1 MKVTIMCLHCN
12 SLVQTEVDE
21 KFFYG
26 KELTCS
32 QGHKFNFYPQVPK
45 YSLLFHHSLIA
56 THNGYFQEAFQ
67 TLYSGYEVFK
77 ESFVG
82 AKFFSDSQDYP
93 LTKEILKKINRSEKI
108 DGAFTLAY
116 TQMNGTLPK
125 AMTNS
130 MITNRNKIIHQ
141 GQLVDEKTLFNMGN
155 WIFEQ
160 VTSILY
166 QEHEATILKKKRSN
180 IFLDYEFQK
189 FNDLSKN
196 EKIEELGESWL
207 AWTFATTPIT
217 PNLAVS
223 PDKDLFT
230 RLTAQDTYNGDMP
243 FGFTH

>member
-1 MKVTIMCLHCN
+1 MKATIICPNCN
-12 SLVQTEVDE
+12 APIQTDVDE
-21 KFFYG
+21 EFFDG

-77 ESFVG
+77 EFFVG

-125 AMTNS
+125 AMTTS
-130 MITNRNKIIHQ
+130 MITDRNKIIHQ
-141 GQLVDEKTLFNMGN
+141 GKLVDEKTLFNMGN

-166 QEHEATILKKKRSN
+166 QEHENMILKKKRSS
-180 IFLDYEFQK
+180 IFLNYEYQK
-189 FNDLSKN
+189 FIDITKN
-196 EKIEELGESWL
+196 EKPEELGKTWSTL
-207 AWTFATTPIT
+207 TFATTPIT

-230 RLTAQDTYNGDMP
+230 RLTAQDTYNGGTP